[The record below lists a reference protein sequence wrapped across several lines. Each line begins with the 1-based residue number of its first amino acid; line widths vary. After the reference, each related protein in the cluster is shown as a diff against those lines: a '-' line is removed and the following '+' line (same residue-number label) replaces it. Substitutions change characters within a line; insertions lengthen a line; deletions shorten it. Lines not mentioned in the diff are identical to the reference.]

1 MGHIANLELTNLDF
15 PAPPTSLVKLST
27 LLSNDEVNMAEMA
40 QLIETDMALAAAVM
54 KTVSSPLYGLR
65 GRAQSLKQAVT
76 FLGTREIAA
85 TVYQLSLQ
93 AAFPAVAELRPV
105 WERAAVRGI
114 LMGRLAQ
121 ELYLDAWCAH
131 TAGMFQECGKAVL
144 FKLAPDAYRTL
155 LAKATSDIE
164 LVQLETQA
172 FGTRFDHLGAKL
184 CESWHLDPGA
194 VACVRHHVDT
204 MATHRLPKDSPRRA
218 MSVLA
223 AMVHTLW
230 TEPQKLEELCQTLAP
245 QAMMDQSQLLKGAR
259 RVKQKVDDALSE
271 GAD

>member
-1 MGHIANLELTNLDF
+1 MGHIANLELTKLEL

-27 LLSNDEVNMAEMA
+27 LLSSNDVNMAEMA
-40 QLIETDMALAAAVM
+40 RLIETDLALAAAVM

-65 GRAQSLKQAVT
+65 GRAQTVQQAIT

-85 TVYQLSLQ
+85 TVYNVSLQ
-93 AAFPAVAELRPV
+93 AAFPAAEELRPL

-144 FKLAPDAYRTL
+144 FKLAPDAYRPL
-155 LAKATSDIE
+155 LKQAKNDIE
-164 LVQLETQA
+164 LVQLEAAA
-172 FGTRFDHLGAKL
+172 FGARFDHLGAKL
-184 CESWHLDPGA
+184 CESWRLDPGA
-194 VACVRHHVDT
+194 VGCVRNHVDT
-204 MATHRLPKDSPRRA
+204 LATRRLPKDSPRRA

-223 AMVHTLW
+223 ALVHTLS
-230 TEPQKLEELCQTLAP
+230 TTPDELEAMCQALAP

-259 RVKQKVDDALSE
+259 RVKQKVDDAL
-271 GAD
+271 ADG